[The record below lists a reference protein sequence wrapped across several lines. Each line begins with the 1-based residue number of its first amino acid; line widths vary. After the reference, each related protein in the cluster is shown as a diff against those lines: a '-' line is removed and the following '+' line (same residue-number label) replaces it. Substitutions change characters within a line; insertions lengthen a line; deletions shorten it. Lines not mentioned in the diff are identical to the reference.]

1 MRHSLGFNQSIG
13 RRVKELQNET
23 SGTSP
28 GALVKGAF
36 FIGSAALLLAMS
48 IDAVAVLGRHLGWP
62 LLGAIELVQACI
74 VLAASAAIIVATLRG
89 AHARV
94 HILTERLPE
103 RWQRR
108 LEIIADVAAASVFL
122 LIAAGSA
129 WMSNEL
135 WGGHEQTEL
144 LHIPLR
150 WLRLFWLSAALLV
163 AGLFVVRAVRGR

>member
-108 LEIIADVAAASVFL
+108 GCGCRIRLSADRGGFGMDVERIVGRSRADGVAAYSPALAETFL
-122 LIAAGSA
+122 AERSLARRG
-129 WMSNEL
+129 
-135 WGGHEQTEL
+135 
-144 LHIPLR
+144 
-150 WLRLFWLSAALLV
+150 
-163 AGLFVVRAVRGR
+163 FVRRSRGARQVTA